1 MFDRAA
7 GIALLL
13 AVVAAPAFAGPVPR
27 ERVEAAVARIDAMAA
42 DLVAAGEVP
51 GLAIGVVH
59 DDAVVWTKGFGL
71 RRAGSAE
78 AVDPDTVFQLASMSK
93 PISAT
98 VVAALVGEGVV
109 GWDDR
114 IRDLDPGF
122 ALRDPYPTA
131 EVTVRDL
138 FNHRSGLPGSAGND
152 LEQIG
157 FDRATVMHRLR
168 LAPASSSF
176 RSGYSYSNAGFTAG
190 ALAAVRPTGRDW
202 ETVAAETLFAPLGM
216 TASSFRYRDFEGR
229 ANAAALHV
237 RQQDSWTPLVTYDPF
252 AQAPAGAATSSV
264 RDLTRWMRLELGEG
278 EIDGTRL
285 IEPTALAATHVP
297 LMARGDNPVTGAPS
311 FYGLG
316 WNVEYGRHGLAWGH
330 AGAFSYG
337 ARTVVTLL
345 PESRLGIVV
354 LANAFPTGV
363 PEAVADSFL
372 DLAIDGDLARDYLGP
387 WNAIYASLFEPAV
400 AEAKARFATPP
411 QPATPARPPEAYAGR
426 YTNAYVGDA
435 LVEAGPDGALT
446 LILGPGG
453 AKRLPMTHF
462 DRDLFVVFPDAEMP
476 DRPSAA
482 HFGIAAD
489 GRADTITIESLDA
502 NGLGTLA
509 RADRP

>member
-1 MFDRAA
+1 MFAHTA
-7 GIALLL
+7 GVALLL
-13 AVVAAPAFAGPVPR
+13 AVITAPALAGPVPR

-42 DLVAAGEVP
+42 DLIAAGEVP

-59 DDAVVWTKGFGL
+59 DDAVVWMKGFGL

-78 AVDPDTVFQLASMSK
+78 PVDPDTVFQLASMSK

-122 ALRDPYPTA
+122 ALHDPYPTA

-157 FDRATVMHRLR
+157 FDRATVMQRLR
-168 LAPASSSF
+168 LVPASSSF
-176 RSGYSYSNAGFTAG
+176 RAGYAYSNAGLTAG
-190 ALAAVRPTGRDW
+190 ALAAVRPTNEDW
-202 ETVAAETLFAPLGM
+202 ETVAAEKLFVPLGM
-216 TASSFRYRDFEGR
+216 IASSFRYRDFEGR

-237 RQQDSWTPLVTYDPF
+237 RQQGAWAPLVTHDPA

-264 RDLTRWMRLELGEG
+264 RDLTRWMRLELGQG
-278 EIDGTRL
+278 ELDRTRL
-285 IEPTALAATHVP
+285 IDAAALAATHEP
-297 LMARGDNPVTGAPS
+297 LMARGDNPITGAPS

-316 WNVEYGRHGLAWGH
+316 WNVEYGPHGLAWGH

-337 ARTVVTLL
+337 VRTVVTLL
-345 PESRLGIVV
+345 PDSRLGIVV

-372 DLAIDGDLARDYLGP
+372 DLAVDGELGRDYLAP
-387 WNAIYASLFEPAV
+387 WNALYASLFEPAV
-400 AEAKARFATPP
+400 AEAKARFAAPP
-411 QPATPARPPEAYAGR
+411 QPATPARPPGAYAGR
-426 YTNAYVGDA
+426 YANAYVGEA
-435 LVEAGPDGALT
+435 LVEADPDGALT

-453 AKRLPMTHF
+453 AKRLPLTHF
-462 DRDLFVVFPDAEMP
+462 DRDLFVAFPDAEMP
-476 DRPSAA
+476 DRPSGVRFA
-482 HFGIAAD
+482 IAAD
-489 GRADTITIESLDA
+489 GRAETITVESLDA